1 MPSKRGLAKR
11 GWGKGVGWLGEGA
24 TCESSAIL
32 AAAICWVVGV
42 RGELAM
48 VLKAT

>member
-1 MPSKRGLAKR
+1 MYWTTQLNQSA
-11 GWGKGVGWLGEGA
+11 WICVMYD
-24 TCESSAIL
+24 CESSAIL